1 MSQGPMSTSPS
12 KGGRMPSQQT
22 SYQSPFG
29 NQNYRTQ
36 TAPGSKGGSPSYGG
50 QQFGGPAYQQPGQF
64 GGQIMNRQPVG
75 IPPMPSPG
83 GKGGSYNPPPMQP
96 GYGQPT
102 FAPQQFGGY
111 GQPSNIFSF
120 NNPHYQ
126 PYQPQPM
133 PQQGQQQPPQQG
145 QQQPPQQGQQQ
156 PAQTD
161 PSVDMRQQVRDLG
174 QEGIRSGAV
183 TRDMLVQAGYS
194 NPDEIISGAGGA
206 QQPATQQYSTTN
218 LPSPQGSQGST
229 SGVPMPNLGGKGG
242 SGGDFRVFDPYG
254 EGGAYYGQERPIF
267 FDPTQ
272 PQGPQGTVQNP
283 PMSIPN
289 LGGKGG
295 NFRSQ
300 LPMQTPPRQ
309 DMQPERDPT
318 MPTTDRSRE
327 EVLAQRIEE
336 AARPYRFDP
345 QMVSEFSRDPSM
357 VSPALSGSSLIDQ
370 YGLGQPMSGP
380 QGSGIAGLFNVGNLA
395 QKMRSQIPG
404 PPTSGYTGGYDAAV
418 AYSRQLAQQQGSG
431 SADLFNAGNLG
442 QQMRSQIPGPP
453 TGADSVFNNPRY
465 KDLQMQQ
472 QRLSMA
478 GRDRPEVKAQL
489 QNLGAQLQNMLN
501 NSNDAA
507 YTRQLERNQSQQRAT
522 SAFAS
527 NPRLRYT
534 R

>member
-1 MSQGPMSTSPS
+1 
-12 KGGRMPSQQT
+12 
-22 SYQSPFG
+22 
-29 NQNYRTQ
+29 
-36 TAPGSKGGSPSYGG
+36 
-50 QQFGGPAYQQPGQF
+50 
-64 GGQIMNRQPVG
+64 
-75 IPPMPSPG
+75 
-83 GKGGSYNPPPMQP
+83 MQP

-126 PYQPQPM
+126 PYQPYQQA
-133 PQQGQQQPPQQG
+133 PQQGQQQA
-145 QQQPPQQGQQQ
+145 PQQGQQQ

-194 NPDEIISGAGGA
+194 NPDEIIANAGGS
-206 QQPATQQYSTTN
+206 QQPATQQ
-218 LPSPQGSQGST
+218 PPAAPQDSLFNR
-229 SGVPMPNLGGKGG
+229 P
-242 SGGDFRVFDPYG
+242 DFHVFDPYG
-254 EGGAYYGQERPIF
+254 EGGAYYGQERPTF
-267 FDPTQ
+267 PA
-272 PQGPQGTVQNP
+272 PQTPVSGPQGTVQGA

-295 NFRSQ
+295 NFTS
-300 LPMQTPPRQ
+300 LFPMQTPPRQ
-309 DMQPERDPT
+309 DMQPERIPT

-357 VSPALSGSSLIDQ
+357 LSPALSGSSLIDQ

-380 QGSGIAGLFNVGNLA
+380 QGSGIAGLLNVGNLA

-418 AYSRQLAQQQGSG
+418 AHSRQLAQQQGQQQGSG

-442 QQMRSQIPGPP
+442 QQIRSQIPGPP
-453 TGADSVFNNPRY
+453 TGADSVYNNPRY
-465 KDLQMQQ
+465 RDLEMQYE
-472 QRLSMA
+472 RLGNA
-478 GRDRPEVKAQL
+478 GQDVSAVKSQL
-489 QNLGAQLQNMLN
+489 QDMLN

-507 YTRQLERNQSQQRAT
+507 YSRQLAQQQGQQRAT

-527 NPRLRYT
+527 NPRLRYM